1 MLNMER
7 EKQLRGISII
17 AAEAV
22 NPEKSRGI
30 AIPAVRAVVA
40 DALLLTRSLSGTF
53 SSAGSVPI
61 RAPITIDDDD
71 DDDGSVTDE
80 GNSDDGIDSGTDE
93 DDGFES
99 VSGDADDEAELEDVI
114 GVLGEESVGENG
126 DGSVV
131 FRPLGGDVEEE
142 ASVNYSPLEEESE
155 ESESEVSEAKVV
167 IPRASLSLNDDE
179 VLGSSG
185 DEETEVQDRALQ
197 SGDLGLVDEPE
208 CSASVL
214 TDVVSTEDEMKVT
227 TDRLEDGL
235 ISFGDIEDLSL
246 SVPPVG
252 SDDVMVQNEGSIGL
266 DGSSR
271 QLIEEDGGRSIQE
284 SDALMKPG
292 DVQGVEDSAVQ
303 LSDGSGSV
311 TGELVSTE
319 EEMVQ
324 VNLSDDASVSFETG
338 LGVAPGDC
346 SAFVVESEGNAV
358 DVDKGLDETFSKL
371 VEQGVGQESVSKESD
386 NKIDDGSACEADE
399 SMVHGEGS
407 IGLGSGEP
415 EDEDTGFMVGEAK
428 EVTENACGA
437 LGKLENPECE
447 DELEISR
454 SSECSQM
461 TPTLGSATTRNIEVA
476 RVIDVDASGCD
487 SFIQKADQ
495 EAENEGTQESEDI
508 DRKLSLPDEDRAS
521 TSSSSFEMAN
531 ESVESGEKISEQVSK
546 QVTFQ
551 SDSEPN
557 QISAGRE
564 ETSLLSVKD
573 VERSMPEKS
582 YVTANVVME
591 NEKQMAGLIHNHN
604 HTCLELGKYE
614 GTGDTKEKLSESTFQ
629 NHPEELSS
637 DNSVQLISGRVKER
651 IEKTKLL
658 KEKIQKIIKGIDL
671 CNEDSAV
678 TEVESQ
684 QSLVG
689 EDHHTSSELDDDH
702 VYDGTKTKLP
712 EQEFPLGLSFS
723 INVLVIGKTGVGKSA
738 TINSIFGETKSA
750 VGAFRVTTKSA
761 NYVVG
766 NVGGILI
773 TILDTPGL
781 MSSATEEWYNQDVLV
796 SIKKSMRRF
805 PVDVVL
811 YIDRLDE
818 NPDVRLLR
826 TITSSL
832 GSSIWRNA
840 IVVLTHAASDVP
852 DSSSYTAQ
860 RSSLMHQSIRQAV
873 PELSCVDRRKM
884 PGIVLAENN
893 MNEST
898 CPDWRLNLLVLCC
911 SIKIRCNSGSL
922 SKQKTLVEK
931 PDAFDSSQLRSFTI
945 FCSLWNV
952 LLLGSDQGHAS
963 QSLADLEEKKRR
975 LLESYPEILWDEQSQ
990 ESLEQEDEGRRHE
1003 KESVRRRRR
1012 GRLGFQ
1018 ATKRLG
1024 IYLDTCDL
1032 HTGFSMGNRYRGS
1045 GKVEQEEGK
1054 VLVRMR
1060 GSLSVLGLVHVDG
1073 HDSEDTKQSTADMT
1087 AFVSPKSSAADGGFK
1102 TGNYSFDN
1110 SLDDMG
1116 GRINELE
1123 QSINDLRAEMGVEG
1137 TPPAADE
1144 PKTPPSST

>member
-22 NPEKSRGI
+22 NPDKSRGI

-61 RAPITIDDDD
+61 RAPITIDDEDDDD
-71 DDDGSVTDE
+71 DDDGSVT
-80 GNSDDGIDSGTDE
+80 

-114 GVLGEESVGENG
+114 RVLGEESVGENG
-126 DGSVV
+126 DGSV
-131 FRPLGGDVEEE
+131 VEEE

-155 ESESEVSEAKVV
+155 SEVSEAKLV

-179 VLGSSG
+179 VLGSSSG
-185 DEETEVQDRALQ
+185 DEEAEVEDKTLQ

-208 CSASVL
+208 CSGSVL
-214 TDVVSTEDEMKVT
+214 TDVVSTEDEAVEMKVT

-246 SVPPVG
+246 GVPSGG
-252 SDDVMVQNEGSIGL
+252 SKL
-266 DGSSR
+266 
-271 QLIEEDGGRSIQE
+271 LIEEDGGGSIHE

-292 DVQGVEDSAVQ
+292 DVQGVEDSVVE
-303 LSDGSGSV
+303 LSEGSGSV

-324 VNLSDDASVSFETG
+324 LNLCDDASVSFETG

-346 SAFVVESEGNAV
+346 SEFVVESEGNAV
-358 DVDKGLDETFSKL
+358 DVYKGLDETVSKL
-371 VEQGVGQESVSKESD
+371 VEQRVGQESASKESD
-386 NKIDDGSACEADE
+386 NKIDDGSAREADE
-399 SMVHGEGS
+399 SMIQGEGS
-407 IGLGSGEP
+407 IGSGRREP
-415 EDEDTGFMVGEAK
+415 EDEDTGFMVGDAK
-428 EVTENACGA
+428 ELTKNACGA
-437 LGKLENPECE
+437 ECE
-447 DELEISR
+447 GELEIGMN
-454 SSECSQM
+454 SECSQV
-461 TPTLGSATTRNIEVA
+461 TPTLDSATTRNLDVS
-476 RVIDVDASGCD
+476 RGIDVDVNGCG
-487 SFIQKADQ
+487 SFIQKDDQ
-495 EAENEGTQESEDI
+495 ETEDEGTQESEDI
-508 DRKLSLPDEDRAS
+508 DRKLPLPDEDRAS
-521 TSSSSFEMAN
+521 SLRSSFELAN
-531 ESVESGEKISEQVSK
+531 ESVENGEQIDKEVN
-546 QVTFQ
+546 FQ
-551 SDSEPN
+551 SDSELN
-557 QISAGRE
+557 QISVGTG

-582 YVTANVVME
+582 YVTANDVME
-591 NEKQMAGLIHNHN
+591 NEMQMAGLIHNHN
-604 HTCLELGKYE
+604 HTCLELGEYE

-712 EQEFPLGLSFS
+712 EQELPLGLDFS

-750 VGAFRVTTKSA
+750 VGAFRVTTKSSE
-761 NYVVG
+761 YIVG

-781 MSSATEEWYNQDVLV
+781 MSSATEKRYNQEVLM

-818 NPDVRLLR
+818 NPDVHLLR

-860 RSSLMHQSIRQAV
+860 RSSLMHQSIREAV
-873 PELSCVDRRKM
+873 PELSCVEQRKM

-893 MNEST
+893 MSEST

-911 SIKIRCNSGSL
+911 SVKIRCKSGSL
-922 SKQKTLVEK
+922 VKK
-931 PDAFDSSQLRSFTI
+931 PDAFDSSQLRSFTL

-952 LLLGSDQGHAS
+952 LLLGSNQGHAS
-963 QSLADLEEKKRR
+963 QSPDDLEEKKRR

-990 ESLEQEDEGRRHE
+990 ESLEQEETLPVKNQEDEGRRQE
-1003 KESVRRRRR
+1003 KESVRRRR

-1024 IYLDTCDL
+1024 IYLDTCNL
-1032 HTGFSMGNRYRGS
+1032 HTGFSMGSSGS
-1045 GKVEQEEGK
+1045 RKVEQEEGK
-1054 VLVRMR
+1054 MLVRMR
-1060 GSLSVLGLVHVDG
+1060 GSLSVLGLVHVLT
-1073 HDSEDTKQSTADMT
+1073 SVITC
-1087 AFVSPKSSAADGGFK
+1087 V
-1102 TGNYSFDN
+1102 Y
-1110 SLDDMG
+1110 
-1116 GRINELE
+1116 GRKDI
-1123 QSINDLRAEMGVEG
+1123 
-1137 TPPAADE
+1137 
-1144 PKTPPSST
+1144 

>member
-22 NPEKSRGI
+22 NPDKSRGI

-61 RAPITIDDDD
+61 RAPITIDDEDDDD
-71 DDDGSVTDE
+71 DDDGSVT
-80 GNSDDGIDSGTDE
+80 

-114 GVLGEESVGENG
+114 RVLGEESVGENG
-126 DGSVV
+126 DDV
-131 FRPLGGDVEEE
+131 VEEE
-142 ASVNYSPLEEESE
+142 ASVNYSPLEE

-185 DEETEVQDRALQ
+185 DEEAEVEDRTLQ
-197 SGDLGLVDEPE
+197 SGDLGMVDEPE
-208 CSASVL
+208 CSGSVL
-214 TDVVSTEDEMKVT
+214 TDVVSTEDETVEMEVT

-246 SVPPVG
+246 SVPSGG
-252 SDDVMVQNEGSIGL
+252 SK
-266 DGSSR
+266 
-271 QLIEEDGGRSIQE
+271 QLIEEDGGGSIQE

-292 DVQGVEDSAVQ
+292 DVEGVEDSVVQ
-303 LSDGSGSV
+303 LSEGSDSV

-324 VNLSDDASVSFETG
+324 VNLSDDASVSFETTG

-346 SAFVVESEGNAV
+346 SEFVVESEGNAV
-358 DVDKGLDETFSKL
+358 DVDKGLDETVNKL
-371 VEQGVGQESVSKESD
+371 VEQGVGQESASKESD
-386 NKIDDGSACEADE
+386 DKIDDGSACEADE
-399 SMVHGEGS
+399 SMIQGEET
-407 IGLGSGEP
+407 IGLGSREP
-415 EDEDTGFMVGEAK
+415 EDEDTEFMVGEAK
-428 EVTENACGA
+428 ELTKNACGA
-437 LGKLENPECE
+437 ECE
-447 DELEISR
+447 GELEIGMN
-454 SSECSQM
+454 SECSQV
-461 TPTLGSATTRNIEVA
+461 TPTLDSATTRNLDVS
-476 RVIDVDASGCD
+476 RGIDVDVNGCG
-487 SFIQKADQ
+487 SFIQKDDQ
-495 EAENEGTQESEDI
+495 ETEDEGTQESEDI
-508 DRKLSLPDEDRAS
+508 DRKLPLPDEDRAS
-521 TSSSSFEMAN
+521 SLRSSFELAN
-531 ESVESGEKISEQVSK
+531 ESVENGEQIDKEVN
-546 QVTFQ
+546 FL
-551 SDSEPN
+551 SDSELN
-557 QISAGRE
+557 QISVGTG
-564 ETSLLSVKD
+564 ETSMLSVKD

-582 YVTANVVME
+582 YVTANDVME

-604 HTCLELGKYE
+604 HTCLELGEYE

-712 EQEFPLGLSFS
+712 EQELPLGLDFS

-761 NYVVG
+761 EYIVG

-781 MSSATEEWYNQDVLV
+781 MSSATEERYNQDVLV

-840 IVVLTHAASDVP
+840 IVVLTHAGSDVP
-852 DSSSYTAQ
+852 DFSSYSAQ

-873 PELSCVDRRKM
+873 PELSCVERRKM

-893 MNEST
+893 MSEST
-898 CPDWRLNLLVLCC
+898 CPDWRLNLLILCC
-911 SIKIRCNSGSL
+911 SVKIRCKSGS
-922 SKQKTLVEK
+922 LVEK
-931 PDAFDSSQLRSFTI
+931 PDAFDSSQLRSFTL

-952 LLLGSDQGHAS
+952 LLLGSNQGHAS
-963 QSLADLEEKKRR
+963 QSPDDLEEKKRR
-975 LLESYPEILWDEQSQ
+975 LLESYPEILWDEQSH
-990 ESLEQEDEGRRHE
+990 ESLEQEETLPVKNQEDEGKRQE
-1003 KESVRRRRR
+1003 KESVRRRRGR

-1032 HTGFSMGNRYRGS
+1032 HTGFSMGNRGS
-1045 GKVEQEEGK
+1045 RKVEQEEGK
-1054 VLVRMR
+1054 MVVRMR
-1060 GSLSVLGLVHVDG
+1060 GSLSVLGLVHVLTSDG
-1073 HDSEDTKQSTADMT
+1073 HDSEDATKQSTADMT
-1087 AFVSPKSSAADGGFK
+1087 AFVQNLLQQMQSRFQTMSDSIITKNILFLSS
-1102 TGNYSFDN
+1102 TLYSFAWI

-1137 TPPAADE
+1137 TPPAASKSGDE

>member
-22 NPEKSRGI
+22 NPDKSRGI

-53 SSAGSVPI
+53 SSAGSVPV
-61 RAPITIDDDD
+61 RAPITIDDEDDEDDDD
-71 DDDGSVTDE
+71 DDDGSVT
-80 GNSDDGIDSGTDE
+80 

-114 GVLGEESVGENG
+114 RVLGEESVGENG
-126 DGSVV
+126 DDV
-131 FRPLGGDVEEE
+131 VEEE

-155 ESESEVSEAKVV
+155 SEVSEAKLV

-185 DEETEVQDRALQ
+185 DEEAEVEDRTLQ
-197 SGDLGLVDEPE
+197 SGDLGMVDEPE
-208 CSASVL
+208 CSGSVL
-214 TDVVSTEDEMKVT
+214 TDVVSTEDETVEMEVT

-246 SVPPVG
+246 SVPSGG
-252 SDDVMVQNEGSIGL
+252 SDDFMVQNEGSIGL
-266 DGSSR
+266 DGSFK
-271 QLIEEDGGRSIQE
+271 QLIEEDGGGCIHE

-292 DVQGVEDSAVQ
+292 DVEDSVVE
-303 LSDGSGSV
+303 LSEGSGSV

-319 EEMVQ
+319 EDVVQ
-324 VNLSDDASVSFETG
+324 VNLSDDALVSFETTG

-346 SAFVVESEGNAV
+346 SEFVVESEGNAV
-358 DVDKGLDETFSKL
+358 DVDKGLDETVSKL
-371 VEQGVGQESVSKESD
+371 VEQGVGQESASKESD
-386 NKIDDGSACEADE
+386 NRIDDGSACEADE
-399 SMVHGEGS
+399 VMIQGEGS
-407 IGLGSGEP
+407 IGLGSREQ
-415 EDEDTGFMVGEAK
+415 ENEDTGFMVGEAK
-428 EVTENACGA
+428 ELTKNACGA
-437 LGKLENPECE
+437 ECE
-447 DELEISR
+447 GELEIGMN
-454 SSECSQM
+454 SECSQV
-461 TPTLGSATTRNIEVA
+461 TPTLDSATTRNLDVS
-476 RVIDVDASGCD
+476 RGIDVDVNGCG
-487 SFIQKADQ
+487 SFIQKDDQ
-495 EAENEGTQESEDI
+495 ETEDEGTQESEDI
-508 DRKLSLPDEDRAS
+508 DRKLPLPDEDRAS
-521 TSSSSFEMAN
+521 SLRSSFEMAN
-531 ESVESGEKISEQVSK
+531 ESVENWEQIDKEVN
-546 QVTFQ
+546 FL
-551 SDSEPN
+551 SDSELN
-557 QISAGRE
+557 QISVGTG

-582 YVTANVVME
+582 YVTANDVME

-604 HTCLELGKYE
+604 HTCLELGEYE

-702 VYDGTKTKLP
+702 VHDGTKTKLP
-712 EQEFPLGLSFS
+712 EQEFPLGLDFS

-761 NYVVG
+761 EYIVG

-781 MSSATEEWYNQDVLV
+781 MSSATEERYNQDVLV

-840 IVVLTHAASDVP
+840 IVVLTHAGSDVP
-852 DSSSYTAQ
+852 DFSSYSAQ

-873 PELSCVDRRKM
+873 PELSCVEQRKM

-893 MNEST
+893 MSEST
-898 CPDWRLNLLVLCC
+898 CPDWRLNLLILCC
-911 SIKIRCNSGSL
+911 SVKIRCKSGS
-922 SKQKTLVEK
+922 LVEK
-931 PDAFDSSQLRSFTI
+931 PDAFDSSQLRSFTL

-952 LLLGSDQGHAS
+952 LLLGSNQGHAS
-963 QSLADLEEKKRR
+963 QSPDDLEEKKRR
-975 LLESYPEILWDEQSQ
+975 LLESYPEILWDEQSH
-990 ESLEQEDEGRRHE
+990 ESLEQEETLPVKNQEDEGKRQE
-1003 KESVRRRRR
+1003 KESVRRRRGR

-1032 HTGFSMGNRYRGS
+1032 HTGFSMGNRGS
-1045 GKVEQEEGK
+1045 RKVEQEEGK
-1054 VLVRMR
+1054 MVVRMR
-1060 GSLSVLGLVHVDG
+1060 GSLSVLGLVHVLTSDG
-1073 HDSEDTKQSTADMT
+1073 HDSEDATKQSTADMT
-1087 AFVSPKSSAADGGFK
+1087 AFVQNLLQQMQSRFQTMSDSIITK
-1102 TGNYSFDN
+1102 NILSFFIIN
-1110 SLDDMG
+1110 SIYSLDDMG

-1137 TPPAADE
+1137 TPPAASKSGDE

>member
-61 RAPITIDDDD
+61 RAPITTDDEDDDD
-71 DDDGSVTDE
+71 
-80 GNSDDGIDSGTDE
+80 DSGTDE

-179 VLGSSG
+179 
-185 DEETEVQDRALQ
+185 
-197 SGDLGLVDEPE
+197 

-214 TDVVSTEDEMKVT
+214 TDVVSTAVEMKVT

-246 SVPPVG
+246 GVPSGG

-271 QLIEEDGGRSIQE
+271 QLIEEDGGGSIQE

-303 LSDGSGSV
+303 LSDCSGSV

-324 VNLSDDASVSFETG
+324 VNLYDDASVSFETG
-338 LGVAPGDC
+338 LGAAPGDC
-346 SAFVVESEGNAV
+346 SALVVESEGNAV

-415 EDEDTGFMVGEAK
+415 GDEDTGFMVGEAK

-447 DELEISR
+447 DELEIGR

-461 TPTLGSATTRNIEVA
+461 TPTLDSATTRNIEVA
-476 RVIDVDASGCD
+476 RVIDVDVSGCD

-531 ESVESGEKISEQVSK
+531 ESVESGEKISEQ
-546 QVTFQ
+546 
-551 SDSEPN
+551 
-557 QISAGRE
+557 
-564 ETSLLSVKD
+564 
-573 VERSMPEKS
+573 RSMPEKS

-629 NHPEELSS
+629 NRPEELSS

-796 SIKKSMRRF
+796 
-805 PVDVVL
+805 
-811 YIDRLDE
+811 
-818 NPDVRLLR
+818 
-826 TITSSL
+826 
-832 GSSIWRNA
+832 
-840 IVVLTHAASDVP
+840 
-852 DSSSYTAQ
+852 
-860 RSSLMHQSIRQAV
+860 
-873 PELSCVDRRKM
+873 KM

-1032 HTGFSMGNRYRGS
+1032 HTGFSMGNRYHGS

-1060 GSLSVLGLVHVDG
+1060 GSLSVLGLVHVVM
-1073 HDSEDTKQSTADMT
+1073 SVITC
-1087 AFVSPKSSAADGGFK
+1087 V
-1102 TGNYSFDN
+1102 Y
-1110 SLDDMG
+1110 
-1116 GRINELE
+1116 GRKDI
-1123 QSINDLRAEMGVEG
+1123 
-1137 TPPAADE
+1137 
-1144 PKTPPSST
+1144 

>member
-22 NPEKSRGI
+22 NPDKSRGI

-61 RAPITIDDDD
+61 RAPITIDDEDDDD
-71 DDDGSVTDE
+71 DDDGSVT
-80 GNSDDGIDSGTDE
+80 

-114 GVLGEESVGENG
+114 RVLGEESVGENG
-126 DGSVV
+126 DDV
-131 FRPLGGDVEEE
+131 VEEE
-142 ASVNYSPLEEESE
+142 ASVNYSPLEE

-185 DEETEVQDRALQ
+185 DEEA
-197 SGDLGLVDEPE
+197 
-208 CSASVL
+208 
-214 TDVVSTEDEMKVT
+214 EMEVT

-246 SVPPVG
+246 SVPSGG
-252 SDDVMVQNEGSIGL
+252 SDDFMVQNEGSIG
-266 DGSSR
+266 SK
-271 QLIEEDGGRSIQE
+271 QLIEEDGGGSIQE

-292 DVQGVEDSAVQ
+292 DVEGVEDSVVQ
-303 LSDGSGSV
+303 LSEGSDSV

-324 VNLSDDASVSFETG
+324 VNLSDDASVSFETTG

-346 SAFVVESEGNAV
+346 SEFVVESEGNAV
-358 DVDKGLDETFSKL
+358 DVDKGLDETVNKL
-371 VEQGVGQESVSKESD
+371 VEQGVGQESASKESD
-386 NKIDDGSACEADE
+386 DKIDDGSACEADE
-399 SMVHGEGS
+399 SMIQGEET
-407 IGLGSGEP
+407 IGLGSREP
-415 EDEDTGFMVGEAK
+415 EDEDTEFMVGEAK
-428 EVTENACGA
+428 ELTKNACGA
-437 LGKLENPECE
+437 ECE
-447 DELEISR
+447 GELEIGMN
-454 SSECSQM
+454 SECSQV
-461 TPTLGSATTRNIEVA
+461 TPTLDSATTRNLDVS
-476 RVIDVDASGCD
+476 RGIDVDVNGCG
-487 SFIQKADQ
+487 SFIQKDDQ
-495 EAENEGTQESEDI
+495 ETEDEGTQESEDI
-508 DRKLSLPDEDRAS
+508 DRKLPLPDEDRAS
-521 TSSSSFEMAN
+521 SLRSSFELAN
-531 ESVESGEKISEQVSK
+531 ESVENGE
-546 QVTFQ
+546 
-551 SDSEPN
+551 
-557 QISAGRE
+557 QID
-564 ETSLLSVKD
+564 K
-573 VERSMPEKS
+573 ERSMPEKS
-582 YVTANVVME
+582 YVTANDVME

-604 HTCLELGKYE
+604 HTCLELGEYE

-712 EQEFPLGLSFS
+712 EQELPLGLDFS

-761 NYVVG
+761 EYIVG

-781 MSSATEEWYNQDVLV
+781 MSSATEERYNQDVLV
-796 SIKKSMRRF
+796 
-805 PVDVVL
+805 
-811 YIDRLDE
+811 
-818 NPDVRLLR
+818 
-826 TITSSL
+826 
-832 GSSIWRNA
+832 
-840 IVVLTHAASDVP
+840 
-852 DSSSYTAQ
+852 
-860 RSSLMHQSIRQAV
+860 
-873 PELSCVDRRKM
+873 RKM

-893 MNEST
+893 MSEST
-898 CPDWRLNLLVLCC
+898 CPDWRLNLLILCC
-911 SIKIRCNSGSL
+911 SVKIRCKSGS
-922 SKQKTLVEK
+922 LVEK
-931 PDAFDSSQLRSFTI
+931 PDAFDSSQLRSFTL

-952 LLLGSDQGHAS
+952 LLLGSNQGHAS
-963 QSLADLEEKKRR
+963 QSPDDLEEKKRR
-975 LLESYPEILWDEQSQ
+975 LLESYPEILWDEQSH
-990 ESLEQEDEGRRHE
+990 ESLEQEETLPVKNQEDEGKRQE
-1003 KESVRRRRR
+1003 KESVRRRRGR

-1032 HTGFSMGNRYRGS
+1032 HTGFSMGNRGS
-1045 GKVEQEEGK
+1045 RKVEQEEGK
-1054 VLVRMR
+1054 MVVRMR
-1060 GSLSVLGLVHVDG
+1060 GSLSVLGLVHVLTSVITCFSVDRRPSRQKKTIKMDG
-1073 HDSEDTKQSTADMT
+1073 HDSEDATKQSTADMT
-1087 AFVSPKSSAADGGFK
+1087 AFVQNLLQQMQSRFQTMSDSIITKNILFLSS
-1102 TGNYSFDN
+1102 TLYSFAWI

-1137 TPPAADE
+1137 TPPAASKSGDE

>member
-22 NPEKSRGI
+22 NR
-30 AIPAVRAVVA
+30 
-40 DALLLTRSLSGTF
+40 RSL
-53 SSAGSVPI
+53 
-61 RAPITIDDDD
+61 
-71 DDDGSVTDE
+71 E
-80 GNSDDGIDSGTDE
+80 
-93 DDGFES
+93 ES
-99 VSGDADDEAELEDVI
+99 RFLR
-114 GVLGEESVGENG
+114 EESVGENG

-185 DEETEVQDRALQ
+185 DEETEVQDRVLQ
-197 SGDLGLVDEPE
+197 SGDLGMVDEPE

-214 TDVVSTEDEMKVT
+214 TDVVSTAVEMKVT

-246 SVPPVG
+246 GVPSGG

-271 QLIEEDGGRSIQE
+271 QLIEEDGGGSIQE

-303 LSDGSGSV
+303 LSDCSGSV

-324 VNLSDDASVSFETG
+324 VNLYDDASVSFETG
-338 LGVAPGDC
+338 LGAAPGDC
-346 SAFVVESEGNAV
+346 SALVVESEGNAV

-415 EDEDTGFMVGEAK
+415 GDEDTGFMVGEAK

-447 DELEISR
+447 DELEIGR

-461 TPTLGSATTRNIEVA
+461 TPTLDSATTRNIEVA
-476 RVIDVDASGCD
+476 RVIDVDVSGCD

-551 SDSEPN
+551 SDSEP
-557 QISAGRE
+557 AGRE

-629 NHPEELSS
+629 NRPEELSS

-723 INVLVIGKTGVGKSA
+723 INVLVIGKT
-738 TINSIFGETKSA
+738 
-750 VGAFRVTTKSA
+750 
-761 NYVVG
+761 VG

-1032 HTGFSMGNRYRGS
+1032 HTGFSMGNRYHGS

-1060 GSLSVLGLVHVDG
+1060 GSLSVLGLVHVVM
-1073 HDSEDTKQSTADMT
+1073 SVITC
-1087 AFVSPKSSAADGGFK
+1087 V
-1102 TGNYSFDN
+1102 Y
-1110 SLDDMG
+1110 
-1116 GRINELE
+1116 GRKDI
-1123 QSINDLRAEMGVEG
+1123 
-1137 TPPAADE
+1137 
-1144 PKTPPSST
+1144 

>member
-61 RAPITIDDDD
+61 RAPITIEDEDDDDDDD
-71 DDDGSVTDE
+71 DDDGSV
-80 GNSDDGIDSGTDE
+80 TDE

-114 GVLGEESVGENG
+114 RVLGEESVGENG

-167 IPRASLSLNDDE
+167 IPRASLSDE

-185 DEETEVQDRALQ
+185 DEEAKDEDKTLQ

-208 CSASVL
+208 CSGSVL
-214 TDVVSTEDEMKVT
+214 TYVVSTEDEAVEMKVT

-246 SVPPVG
+246 GVPSGG
-252 SDDVMVQNEGSIGL
+252 SDDFMVQNEGSIGL

-271 QLIEEDGGRSIQE
+271 QLIEEDGGGSIQE

-324 VNLSDDASVSFETG
+324 VNLYDDASVSFETG

-346 SAFVVESEGNAV
+346 SALVVESEGNAV

-371 VEQGVGQESVSKESD
+371 VEQGVGQESASKESD

-399 SMVHGEGS
+399 SMVQGEGS
-407 IGLGSGEP
+407 IGLGSR
-415 EDEDTGFMVGEAK
+415 
-428 EVTENACGA
+428 
-437 LGKLENPECE
+437 ENPECE
-447 DELEISR
+447 DELEIGM
-454 SSECSQM
+454 SSESSQV
-461 TPTLGSATTRNIEVA
+461 TPTLDSVMTRNLDVT
-476 RVIDVDASGCD
+476 RGIDVVVSGCD

-495 EAENEGTQESEDI
+495 ETEDEEIQEIQESENI

-521 TSSSSFEMAN
+521 SLRSSSEMAN
-531 ESVESGEKISEQVSK
+531 ESEENEEQISEQIGK
-546 QVTFQ
+546 QVSLQ

-557 QISAGRE
+557 QISVGIE

-582 YVTANVVME
+582 YVTANDVME
-591 NEKQMAGLIHNHN
+591 NEKQMAGLIHNDN
-604 HTCLELGKYE
+604 HTCLELDEYE

-651 IEKTKLL
+651 IAKTKLL

-723 INVLVIGKTGVGKSA
+723 INVLVMGKTGVGKSA

-893 MNEST
+893 MNEFT

-911 SIKIRCNSGSL
+911 SVKIRCNSGSL

-952 LLLGSDQGHAS
+952 LRLGSDQGHAS

-1060 GSLSVLGLVHVDG
+1060 GSLSVLGLVHVVMSDG

-1087 AFVSPKSSAADGGFK
+1087 AFVQNLLQQMQSRFQTMSDSIITKNILFSSS
-1102 TGNYSFDN
+1102 TLYSFAWIKN
-1110 SLDDMG
+1110 IFENVSL
-1116 GRINELE
+1116 LE
-1123 QSINDLRAEMGVEG
+1123 QE
-1137 TPPAADE
+1137 
-1144 PKTPPSST
+1144 